1 MTSKLD
7 ILISEKK
14 GNVPVT
20 VLYLSGELDAKTQK
34 DLQAKAEQVISRGAK
49 DLILDLS
56 GVTYLGSAGVRVM
69 HAIACRLEVAECGEG
84 IYEEYVRQAEDLTNK
99 FKAGESDIWGRPV
112 HLKLLKPSAEADK
125 VLKTLGFDRYFQIYD
140 DADEAVMSF

>member
-7 ILISEKK
+7 ILISEKI

-69 HAIACRLEVAECGEG
+69 HAIACRSPC
-84 IYEEYVRQAEDLTNK
+84 
-99 FKAGESDIWGRPV
+99 RPYR
-112 HLKLLKPSAEADK
+112 A
-125 VLKTLGFDRYFQIYD
+125 
-140 DADEAVMSF
+140 DADRPAASLA

>member
-20 VLYLSGELDAKTQK
+20 ILYLAGELDAKTQK
-34 DLQAKAEQVISRGAK
+34 DLQIKAEQVIVEGAQ
-49 DLILDLS
+49 DIILDLS
-56 GVTYLGSAGVRVM
+56 GVTYLGSAGLRVM
-69 HAIACRLEVAECGEG
+69 HGIACRLEVAECGAG
-84 IYEEYVRQAEDLTNK
+84 IYDEFVRQAEELTNK
-99 FKAGESDIWGRPV
+99 LKAGESGTWGRPI

-125 VLKTLGFDRYFQIYD
+125 VLKALGFDRYFQIYD
-140 DADEAVMSF
+140 DLDEAVMSF